1 MKIIKIII
9 SVLFISLFSYTF
21 SSADDCSKYDKL
33 SKDYAKCTS
42 DKLKKETSQKAEEI
56 KSKTAKKIEEGKK
69 KLKNFNL
76 KDKLKNLKIVKHIKS
91 LLKNKMDFENKIK
104 ELKLIFQK
112 QNHLLVLMLQ
122 QKLLAIYYIFRDRF
136 RFQKMVN

>member
-9 SVLFISLFSYTF
+9 TVLFISLFSFTF

-76 KDKLKNLKIVKHIKS
+76 KDKLNKFKNSKTH
-91 LLKNKMDFENKIK
+91 K
-104 ELKLIFQK
+104 EFSEK
-112 QNHLLVLMLQ
+112 
-122 QKLLAIYYIFRDRF
+122 
-136 RFQKMVN
+136 

>member
-9 SVLFISLFSYTF
+9 SVLFISSFSLTY
-21 SSADDCSKYDKL
+21 SYAEDCSKYDKL
-33 SKDYAKCTS
+33 SKEYAKCTS

-76 KDKLKNLKIVKHIKS
+76 KDKLNKFKNSKTHKEF
-91 LLKNKMDFENKIK
+91 FEK
-104 ELKLIFQK
+104 
-112 QNHLLVLMLQ
+112 
-122 QKLLAIYYIFRDRF
+122 
-136 RFQKMVN
+136 

>member
-1 MKIIKIII
+1 MKIIKITI
-9 SVLFISLFSYTF
+9 SALFISLFSFTYSF
-21 SSADDCSKYDKL
+21 AEDCSKYDKL

-76 KDKLKNLKIVKHIKS
+76 KDKLKKF
-91 LLKNKMDFENKIK
+91 KNSKTHK
-104 ELKLIFQK
+104 EFSEK
-112 QNHLLVLMLQ
+112 
-122 QKLLAIYYIFRDRF
+122 
-136 RFQKMVN
+136 

>member
-1 MKIIKIII
+1 MKIKKIII
-9 SVLFISLFSYTF
+9 TVILISLFSYTF
-21 SSADDCSKYDKL
+21 SSADDDCSKYDKL

-76 KDKLKNLKIVKHIKS
+76 KDKLNKFKNSKTH
-91 LLKNKMDFENKIK
+91 K
-104 ELKLIFQK
+104 EFSKK
-112 QNHLLVLMLQ
+112 
-122 QKLLAIYYIFRDRF
+122 
-136 RFQKMVN
+136 

>member
-9 SVLFISLFSYTF
+9 SVLLISLSSYTF

-69 KLKNFNL
+69 KFNNSKL
-76 KDKLKNLKIVKHIKS
+76 KDTLIKFKNS
-91 LLKNKMDFENKIK
+91 KNHKEFMEKMKNDS
-104 ELKLIFQK
+104 
-112 QNHLLVLMLQ
+112 
-122 QKLLAIYYIFRDRF
+122 
-136 RFQKMVN
+136 